1 MKIYITRHGETEW
14 NKELRMQGWKNSNLT
29 EKGIEDAKSLGK
41 RLKNIDFHLIYS
53 SPLKRA
59 LDTAK
64 YIRGMKNTKI
74 VINENFKEMNFG
86 LWEGMN
92 EKELTTHYTKEYEIF
107 LQKPQLFKP
116 FGGETFTELV
126 NRIEKGLYDV
136 IDNNSNTDNILIVAH
151 AVVIK
156 AIMKIVK
163 GYGIEK
169 LWSLPFIRGTSI
181 TVLEV
186 ENRNIKIL
194 LEGDTSHVL

>member
-1 MKIYITRHGETEW
+1 MKIYLTRHGETEW

-41 RLKNIDFHLIYS
+41 HLKNIDFDLIYS

-64 YIRGMKNTKI
+64 YIRGIKDTKI

-92 EKELTTHYTKEYEIF
+92 EEELTKQYPKEYEIF

-116 FGGETFTELV
+116 FGGETFIEFV
-126 NRIEKGLYDV
+126 QRVEKGLYDV
-136 IDNNSNTDNILIVAH
+136 IDSNSNTDNILIVAH

-163 GYGIEK
+163 GYKIEK

-194 LEGDTSHVL
+194 LEGDTSHIL

>member
-1 MKIYITRHGETEW
+1 MKIYLTRHGETEW

-41 RLKNIDFHLIYS
+41 HLKNIDFDLIYS

-92 EKELTTHYTKEYEIF
+92 EEELTKKYPKEYEIF

-116 FGGETFTELV
+116 FGGETFTEFV
-126 NRIEKGLYDV
+126 KRIEKGLYDV

-169 LWSLPFIRGTSI
+169 LWSLPFIRGTSV

>member
-29 EKGIEDAKSLGK
+29 EKGIEDAKSLGNH
-41 RLKNIDFHLIYS
+41 LKNIDFDLIYS

-92 EKELTTHYTKEYEIF
+92 EEELTKQYPKEYETFI
-107 LQKPQLFKP
+107 QKPQLFKP

>member
-1 MKIYITRHGETEW
+1 MKIYLTRHGETEW

-41 RLKNIDFHLIYS
+41 HLKNINFDLIYS

-92 EKELTTHYTKEYEIF
+92 EEELTKKYPKEYEIF

-116 FGGETFTELV
+116 FGGETFTEFV

-136 IDNNSNTDNILIVAH
+136 IDNNSDTDNILIVAH

-169 LWSLPFIRGTSI
+169 LWSLPFIRGTSV